1 MLLLSCFALLM
12 QCNHDF
18 THRVCA
24 RLVDTNNAQCKPLLW
39 GNKDFWD
46 LTGQKQF
53 EWSSTVCSAPNPGDS
68 WCICMWAFARTIEQV
83 GCENV
88 HIHCD
93 STDVH
98 HLLQH
103 YHDGRQRLDTAH
115 DCIQAKCAPQG
126 DETGAKV
133 VDDSERME
141 NSSDL

>member
-1 MLLLSCFALLM
+1 MFSVHLSIS

-24 RLVDTNNAQCKPLLW
+24 KLVDTDSGQCKPLLW
-39 GNKDFWD
+39 GSKDFWD

-53 EWSSTVCSAPNPGDS
+53 EWSDRICAAPNPGDS

-88 HIHCD
+88 YLHCD

-98 HLLQH
+98 HLLKV
-103 YHDGRQRLDTAH
+103 RQY
-115 DCIQAKCAPQG
+115 Q
-126 DETGAKV
+126 
-133 VDDSERME
+133 S
-141 NSSDL
+141 